1 MKVVRMAM
9 GRPPGRLSPARKREL
24 ERLAARID
32 RRRGALDALRAEVA
46 AVAAAAA
53 AEGASLRAI
62 GVALGLSK
70 ASVHTLVHS
79 ETKSQAR

>member
-1 MKVVRMAM
+1 MKVVRMPM
-9 GRPPGRLSPARKREL
+9 GRPLGTLSPARKREL

-32 RRRGALDALRAEVA
+32 RRLGALDALRAEAA

-70 ASVHTLVHS
+70 ASVHGLVHS